1 MVSRFDGRNEYNILQ
16 KVQAAL
22 HAISHLTIMP
32 INPLFKIHYLF
43 SLKIVW
49 KFRQGI
55 DERYVFK
62 GVSSAAGNFGIFAVM
77 VYT

>member
-32 INPLFKIHYLF
+32 INPLFKIHYLK
-43 SLKIVW
+43 SIIYSV
-49 KFRQGI
+49 
-55 DERYVFK
+55 
-62 GVSSAAGNFGIFAVM
+62 
-77 VYT
+77 